1 MHRFAPLLVTWH
13 RFLSEIFTYKPQT
26 LENTSRLELFGDF
39 SHPEKPA
46 TYLFQDAHLL
56 CPEVLRFGH
65 VWRQKRLM
73 LDDVGLISSDFDPF
87 GKLGCLVSTKAS
99 TGSRWYHLTQI
110 YEVFN
115 YTLHYYGIPGIPYH
129 YDDICCERTLGQRW
143 EFWNVQ
149 VSPSLSSNM
158 GWPAKHTVFCRS
170 AEWTWLNMKQYSCHM
185 LLCLTFNLVYFWL
198 LSISFKL
205 FIQVAGLVC
214 CAILRHVFP
223 VCNSEGWHPLNI
235 TMVTL

>member
-129 YDDICCERTLGQRW
+129 YDDICCEELWASVGNFGMSKFIIKHGVTCKTHC
-143 EFWNVQ
+143 V
-149 VSPSLSSNM
+149 LSFSIVNM
-158 GWPAKHTVFCRS
+158 IKHET
-170 AEWTWLNMKQYSCHM
+170 
-185 LLCLTFNLVYFWL
+185 
-198 LSISFKL
+198 I
-205 FIQVAGLVC
+205 
-214 CAILRHVFP
+214 
-223 VCNSEGWHPLNI
+223 
-235 TMVTL
+235 